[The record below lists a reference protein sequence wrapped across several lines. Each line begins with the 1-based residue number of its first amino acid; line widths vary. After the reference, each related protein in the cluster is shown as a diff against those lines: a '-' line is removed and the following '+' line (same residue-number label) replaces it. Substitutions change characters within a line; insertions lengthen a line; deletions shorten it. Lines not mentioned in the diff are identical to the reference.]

1 MVQDDQIRHEE
12 MKDKVE
18 AEYVR
23 RVKKLAKS
31 KLYAGNMFNGINAW
45 AIGVVRYSAGILDWT
60 TQDVKR
66 MDVRMR
72 KILTMN
78 GALHPR
84 SNVDRLY
91 LKRNEGGRGL
101 LSVEECVKA
110 EAKGLW
116 EYINNKEEL
125 MLKEVCKEKKLQE
138 EETKADFRKKAYMQ
152 SLGAALEK

>member
-1 MVQDDQIRHEE
+1 MMVMVRGKMKYSDGIKLPDGETMKQIERDEYKYLGMVQDDQIRHKE

-60 TQDVKR
+60 TQGVKR
-66 MDVRMR
+66 MDVRTR

-84 SNVDRLY
+84 SNVDRL
-91 LKRNEGGRGL
+91 
-101 LSVEECVKA
+101 S
-110 EAKGLW
+110 
-116 EYINNKEEL
+116 
-125 MLKEVCKEKKLQE
+125 EKK
-138 EETKADFRKKAYMQ
+138 
-152 SLGAALEK
+152 